1 MKLKFKFFKY
11 ARRKKFV
18 KEKVIKIFKF
28 PYRNRRKASFEI
40 KQPLVSTY
48 SSRPIKHRV
57 IKDIDYQTPK
67 NSSYKKRSSHSKS
80 GSTGCL
86 IASNKGPWT
95 EQEDKKLI
103 ELVEKYGAEKWA
115 YISKFFPDRIGKQ
128 CRERWFNHLN
138 PSVNKTSWSEEEEWI
153 LFIQHKKLGNK
164 WSQLCK
170 FLPGRTD
177 NTIKNHWNS
186 TMKKKIIQIEKE
198 FEEKTKDK
206 TEEEIEVIKEDI
218 LVKCKEKVEKQNEKF
233 YDEKIKH
240 YEKFKNISLENKS
253 GILKLK
259 KILLLR
265 THSKK
270 TKKRGRKRKYNNLY
284 SDENMTSKTKSS
296 SSKKYIKKS
305 VSKKIKKKLEKNLKI
320 YKTPIGKNINKK
332 EEQIVQNRNYNN
344 MPLKEEEEEF
354 MDKKDVY
361 SLINE
366 SNKENYY
373 INGMKETS
381 SFQINKHINIQNRF
395 EKINE
400 NEQKDR
406 SNKENKICF
415 SVLSKE
421 NTKINNSNSNSNSN
435 LNSLHIT
442 NCETTDIKNNVNNN
456 KTKTIFNKIIN
467 NNFQNINGIIN
478 NKNINMN
485 LNMNIN
491 MNMNMNMNISNAQ
504 SSSGQKSNNSGN
516 SGISGP
522 SSSLKDIRLT
532 TPIKLSQNSS
542 FTGGQYKVLHKNEGV
557 FNYIGT
563 GTENALE
570 KSAFN
575 KQVINDTP
583 FPYSNIKTHL
593 CFSSSIKKPVKI
605 ISYENNN
612 QEQINGGSGN
622 KNNTNNKVNMNMN
635 NYFQNI
641 ENMTPN
647 KVLDFSGSGSS
658 GGLRFKNIE
667 YSSNKKPECFNLNS
681 SGRMMNNPF
690 NDFIPNKNLTPF
702 KASNANL
709 DKMFFSNINSKSKS

>member
-18 KEKVIKIFKF
+18 KEKVIKIFNF
-28 PYRNRRKASFEI
+28 PYRSRRKTSFEI
-40 KQPLVSTY
+40 KQPSVSTY

-57 IKDIDYQTPK
+57 IQDIDYQTPK
-67 NSSYKKRSSHSKS
+67 NTSYKKRSSHSKS

-86 IASNKGPWT
+86 ITSNKGPWT

-103 ELVEKYGAEKWA
+103 ELVEKFGAEKWA

-138 PSVNKTSWSEEEEWI
+138 PSVNKSSWSEEEEWI

-198 FEEKTKDK
+198 YEEKTKDK
-206 TEEEIEVIKEDI
+206 TEEEIEVIQEDI
-218 LVKCKEKVEKQNEKF
+218 LVKCKEKVEKENKKF
-233 YDEKIKH
+233 YDEKLKN

-270 TKKRGRKRKYNNLY
+270 TKKRGRKRKNNNLFY
-284 SDENMTSKTKSS
+284 DDNLTSKTKCCSL
-296 SSKKYIKKS
+296 KKCIKKS
-305 VSKKIKKKLEKNLKI
+305 VSKKLKKNLEKNLKI
-320 YKTPIGKNINKK
+320 YRTPIGIKINKK
-332 EEQIVQNRNYNN
+332 EDQIVENRYDNN
-344 MPLKEEEEEF
+344 ISLKEEDEEI
-354 MDKKDVY
+354 MDKKDEY
-361 SLINE
+361 SLMNE

-373 INGMKETS
+373 INGMKETP
-381 SFQINKHINIQNRF
+381 SFQINKYINIQNGF
-395 EKINE
+395 ENMNMNMNDHEI
-400 NEQKDR
+400 KDR
-406 SNKENKICF
+406 NNKDNKICF
-415 SVLSKE
+415 SDLSKE
-421 NTKINNSNSNSNSN
+421 NNKANNSNSNSN
-435 LNSLHIT
+435 LNSLQIT
-442 NCETTDIKNNVNNN
+442 NCETTDIKNNLNNN
-456 KTKTIFNKIIN
+456 KTKAIFNKLIN
-467 NNFQNINGIIN
+467 NNFQNLNGIIN

-491 MNMNMNMNISNAQ
+491 MNMNINNVQ
-504 SSSGQKSNNSGN
+504 SSSGQKSNNSGYSGN
-516 SGISGP
+516 SGS

-542 FTGGQYKVLHKNEGV
+542 FTGGQYKALHKNEGA
-557 FNYIGT
+557 FNFIGT

-575 KQVINDTP
+575 KQVITDTP
-583 FPYSNIKTHL
+583 FPYSNIKAHL
-593 CFSSSIKKPVKI
+593 CFTSSIKKPVKI

-612 QEQINGGSGN
+612 QEQLSGGSGN
-622 KNNTNNKVNMNMN
+622 KNNNNNNVNMNMN

-647 KVLDFSGSGSS
+647 KVIDFSGSGSS

-667 YSSNKKPECFNLNS
+667 YSSSKKPERFNLNS